1 MKREAHDGMP
11 AFALHQIK
19 HTMNA
24 QNILN
29 SAFSGLT
36 LQDPANADRVADL
49 LDRFDLRWNVAKQP
63 LFLPDGTETDFL
75 AVVREDNSKA
85 LTTCK
90 SGYTPYQNSELAE
103 LVIRIGDRTGF
114 DIHSGGEFNGGG
126 KVYLQLATGNN
137 IQGIG
142 ENRSKVEGFI
152 TGING
157 HDGTTSLKWGSLS
170 YTICCKNTFAAA
182 KRDLKNTARHTA
194 SIHDKVDQALREI
207 EIITAQEQTLF
218 DQFIRLASAPV
229 TKHNITKVV
238 KEITGVDIDQRKT
251 EAEKVHSAYA
261 INRAGELTES
271 IASEMAYKGQTLWGL
286 FSGVTHYSTHKM
298 PAPKRENARL
308 ESKYV
313 GTGSEIDNK
322 AFASILAMA

>member
-1 MKREAHDGMP
+1 
-11 AFALHQIK
+11 
-19 HTMNA
+19 MNA
-24 QNILN
+24 QSILN

-49 LDRFDLRWNVAKQP
+49 LDRFNLRWNVSKQP

-75 AVVREDNSKA
+75 AVVREDNSRA

-90 SGYTPYQNSELAE
+90 SGYTPFQNSELAE
-103 LVIRIGDRTGF
+103 LVLRIGDRTGYG
-114 DIHSGGEFNGGG
+114 IHSGGEFNHGG
-126 KVYLQLATGNN
+126 KVYIQLATGNN

-157 HDGTTSLKWGSLS
+157 HDGTSSLKWGSLS

-207 EIITAQEQTLF
+207 ELITAQEQTLF
-218 DQFIRLASAPV
+218 DQFIRLASVPV
-229 TKHNITKVV
+229 TKQNITKVV
-238 KEITGVDIDQRKT
+238 REITGVNIDQSKS
-251 EAEKVHSAYA
+251 EADKQYSSYA
-261 INRAGELTES
+261 INRAGELASS
-271 IASEMAYKGQTLWGL
+271 IASEMAYKGDTLWGL

-298 PAPKRENARL
+298 PAPKRDNARL

-322 AFASILAMA
+322 AFATILEMA